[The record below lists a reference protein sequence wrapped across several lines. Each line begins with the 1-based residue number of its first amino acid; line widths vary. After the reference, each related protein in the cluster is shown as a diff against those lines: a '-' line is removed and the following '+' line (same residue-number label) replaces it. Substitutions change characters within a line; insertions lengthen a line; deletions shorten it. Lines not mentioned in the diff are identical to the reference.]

1 MSGHFDISSKREE
14 EANRMSNSEWG
25 YTSRKAARKSA
36 KELKGKKRK
45 RTENEEEEEEEDESD
60 SDSTVNGT
68 PPAQDEPV
76 SNEVASE
83 ESTDLEAVLLGRANL
98 RAVTVDTDKDGDS
111 PVAILQGA
119 EE

>member
-1 MSGHFDISSKREE
+1 
-14 EANRMSNSEWG
+14 MSNSEWG

-45 RTENEEEEEEEDESD
+45 RTENEEEEEDESD

>member
-1 MSGHFDISSKREE
+1 
-14 EANRMSNSEWG
+14 MSNSEWG

-45 RTENEEEEEEEDESD
+45 RTEDEEECESD

-68 PPAQDEPV
+68 PPAQDDLV

-111 PVAILQGA
+111 PVAMLQGA

>member
-1 MSGHFDISSKREE
+1 
-14 EANRMSNSEWG
+14 MSNSEWG

-45 RTENEEEEEEEDESD
+45 RTEDEEECESD

-68 PPAQDEPV
+68 PPAQDDPL

-83 ESTDLEAVLLGRANL
+83 ESTDLEAMLLGRANL
-98 RAVTVDTDKDGDS
+98 GAVTVDTDKDGDS
-111 PVAILQGA
+111 PVAMLQGA

>member
-1 MSGHFDISSKREE
+1 
-14 EANRMSNSEWG
+14 MSNSEWG

-45 RTENEEEEEEEDESD
+45 RTEDEEEDESD
-60 SDSTVNGT
+60 SDSTVKGT
-68 PPAQDEPV
+68 PPARDDPV

-111 PVAILQGA
+111 PVAMLQGA